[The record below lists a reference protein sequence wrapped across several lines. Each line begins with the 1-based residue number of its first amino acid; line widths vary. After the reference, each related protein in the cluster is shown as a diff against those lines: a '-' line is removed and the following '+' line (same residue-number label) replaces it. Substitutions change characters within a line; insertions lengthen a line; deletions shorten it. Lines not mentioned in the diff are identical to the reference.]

1 MSYTN
6 GFQTLVQ
13 SMNGLL
19 TFNDG
24 AGTVIENGTIKT
36 QSLSLNNI
44 IANLPTVVVNL
55 WSNFTTGTANLLTNL
70 TSGTINL
77 GNTTVSIV
85 VGAITFVGNSIQ
97 TGLPLATLNLFS
109 NYNGP
114 SVNFLTGFITGTMN
128 ICTGLTSGT
137 LNIGRGS
144 NINIGSASSGLLL
157 KLDGNG
163 LSNQVFISP
172 QAGASGTVKVGTNE
186 NSNQI
191 GSVFIKDNVITSTGT
206 GTVKIGTNININQ
219 IGNILITDN
228 DISTSSGIII
238 LRDIVRLAY
247 ETVGKAV
254 PSFITFTSGFVG
266 SAYFAYQDFKV
277 GGNTFLGY
285 DVRQYV
291 ETDGTRLDNGQGFFQ
306 TACKSN
312 QFLFGAGSQLPSRA
326 LPIINALTM
335 GYYNGTDNAS
345 YIAGG
350 APYGGIAFGGC
361 GASNPIASTVY
372 VQSGAIYPYYGLRL
386 YTGGLSFDKG
396 NLNSS
401 FGGGRGS
408 FIQTGKFTSIDPIPP
423 GGSITTIVLF
433 TSLFGSIP
441 VVTLGPIGPI
451 IPNTEITTLNY
462 KIVNI
467 FVGAV
472 HVMIYNERAFYTP
485 LGDYGFNWIAI
496 GSY

>member
-6 GFQTLVQ
+6 GVQTLVQ

-19 TFNDG
+19 VFNDG
-24 AGTVIENGTIKT
+24 AGTVIENGVITT

-77 GNTTVSIV
+77 GNTAVSIV
-85 VGAITFVGNSIQ
+85 VGAVSFVGNSIQ
-97 TGLPLATLNLFS
+97 TTLTATTLNLFS
-109 NYNGP
+109 NFDGP
-114 SVNFLTGFITGTMN
+114 NVNFLTGFLSGTVN
-128 ICTGLTSGT
+128 ICSAMTVGT

-144 NINIGSASSGLLL
+144 NINIGSATTGLLL

-163 LSNQVFISP
+163 LTNQVFISP
-172 QAGASGTVKVGTNE
+172 QAGASGTVKIGTNE

-191 GSVFIKDNVITSTGT
+191 GSIFIKDNVITATGS
-206 GTVKIGTNININQ
+206 GTVKIGTNINLNQ

-238 LRDIVRLAY
+238 LRDHVRLAY
-247 ETVGKAV
+247 ETVGKTVA
-254 PSFITFTSGFVG
+254 SFISFTSGIV
-266 SAYFAYQDFKV
+266 SSQYFAYQDFKV
-277 GGNTFLGY
+277 GGNTNIEY

-291 ETDGTRLDNGQGFFQ
+291 ETDGTRLVPGQGFFQ
-306 TACKSN
+306 SICKSK
-312 QFLFGAGSQLPSRA
+312 QFLFSAGSQLPSRA
-326 LPIINALTM
+326 LPNINALTM

-350 APYGGIAFGGC
+350 FPYGGIAFGGC
-361 GASNPIASTVY
+361 GSLNPIASTNY

-386 YTGGLSFDKG
+386 NTGGISYDKG
-396 NLNSS
+396 NLNAS

-408 FIQTGKFTSIDPIPP
+408 FIQTGTFTSGVVIPP
-423 GGSITTIVLF
+423 RGSTTTIVLF
-433 TSLFGSIP
+433 TDDFGANP
-441 VVTLGPIGPI
+441 VVTLGPLGPTTADAI
-451 IPNTEITTLNY
+451 ISSLNY
-462 KIVNI
+462 KIVNT

-472 HVMIYNERAFYTP
+472 HVMIFNEATLFAI
-485 LGDYGFNWIAI
+485 GDYGFNWIAI
-496 GSY
+496 GSYA